1 MKEISLTAEQTL
13 ALIVLLLPLIIYLWH
28 HLGTYQ
34 LDIESKTEPEGKD
47 TRKLTNANYGAYI
60 QLAGRYY
67 N

>member
-1 MKEISLTAEQTL
+1 MNELTLANEQAL
-13 ALIVLLLPLIIYLWH
+13 ALITLLLPLIIYLWH

-34 LDIESKTEPEGKD
+34 LDIEPKTEPEGKD
-47 TRKLTNANYGAYI
+47 TSKLKNANYGAYI

>member
-1 MKEISLTAEQTL
+1 MNELTLANEQAL
-13 ALIVLLLPLIIYLWH
+13 ALITLLLPLIIYLWH

-34 LDIESKTEPEGKD
+34 LDIEPKTEPEGKD

>member
-1 MKEISLTAEQTL
+1 MNELTLTNEQAL
-13 ALIVLLLPLIIYLWH
+13 ALITLLLPLIIYLWH

-34 LDIESKTEPEGKD
+34 LDIEPKTEPEGKD
-47 TRKLTNANYGAYI
+47 TSKLKNANNGAYN

>member
-1 MKEISLTAEQTL
+1 MNELTL
-13 ALIVLLLPLIIYLWH
+13 ANEQASALITLLLPLIIYLWH

-34 LDIESKTEPEGKD
+34 LDIEPKTELEGKD
-47 TRKLTNANYGAYI
+47 TSKLKNANYGAYI

>member
-1 MKEISLTAEQTL
+1 MNELTLTNEQAL
-13 ALIVLLLPLIIYLWH
+13 ALITLLLPLIIYLWH

-34 LDIESKTEPEGKD
+34 LDIEPKTEPEGKD

>member
-1 MKEISLTAEQTL
+1 MNELTLTNEQ
-13 ALIVLLLPLIIYLWH
+13 ASGRHRRPGASGVYLWQ

-34 LDIESKTEPEGKD
+34 LDIEPKTEPEGKD
-47 TRKLTNANYGAYI
+47 TSKLKNANYGAYI

>member
-1 MKEISLTAEQTL
+1 MNEISLTAEQTL